1 MDLEPT
7 VKIKLHSRLRRPDQ
21 SGFSLL
27 EVMISVVILT
37 VGLVG
42 VAGIFGLAIA
52 ANQAAQQ
59 DMLAR
64 QLATETMESVFTAR
78 NTSQINFSQ
87 IQNVSNGG
95 IFVDNAQSL
104 KCAGPDGILGT
115 ADDTSCLTASGA
127 TCPNGGV
134 ECLTEP
140 GPDGILG
147 TADDVIVSLTNY
159 TRTILIT
166 PLTTGTPPTTIPT
179 LVQVTVTITYSVPK
193 SPVLKTYVLEEY
205 ISSYH

>member
-1 MDLEPT
+1 
-7 VKIKLHSRLRRPDQ
+7 VKIKLHSRLRQPDQ
-21 SGFSLL
+21 SGFSLI

-52 ANQAAQQ
+52 ANQSAQQ

-104 KCAGPDGILGT
+104 KCAGPDGIVGT

-147 TADDVIVSLTNY
+147 TADDVIVSLNNY

>member
-1 MDLEPT
+1 M
-7 VKIKLHSRLRRPDQ
+7 KIKLHSRLRQPDQ
-21 SGFSLL
+21 SGFSLI

-52 ANQAAQQ
+52 ANQSAQQ

-78 NTSQINFSQ
+78 NTSQISFAQ
-87 IQNVSNGG
+87 IQNVSNNG

-147 TADDVIVSLTNY
+147 TADDVIVSLNNY

-179 LVQVTVTITYSVPK
+179 LVQVTVTITYSAPNN
-193 SPVLKTYVLEEY
+193 PALKRYVLEEY

>member
-1 MDLEPT
+1 
-7 VKIKLHSRLRRPDQ
+7 VKIKLHSRLRQPDQ
-21 SGFSLL
+21 SGFSLI

-52 ANQAAQQ
+52 ANQSAQQ

-104 KCAGPDGILGT
+104 KCAGPDGIVGT

-147 TADDVIVSLTNY
+147 TADDVIVSLNNY

-179 LVQVTVTITYSVPK
+179 LVQVTVTITYSAPNNTA
-193 SPVLKTYVLEEY
+193 LKRYVLEEY